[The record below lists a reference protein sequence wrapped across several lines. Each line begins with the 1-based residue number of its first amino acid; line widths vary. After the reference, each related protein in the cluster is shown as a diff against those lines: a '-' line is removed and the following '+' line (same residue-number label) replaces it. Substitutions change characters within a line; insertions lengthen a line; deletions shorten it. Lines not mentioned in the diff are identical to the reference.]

1 MDVGSPS
8 NFVRIAEIFNDDI
21 SALRKMLT
29 GYTVTDQQTKQQL
42 AATYRETGYVAD
54 PHGAVAIDAFFQ
66 YKSAGHTNKAIFLE
80 TAHPIKFPAT
90 VEEIIGHE
98 LPLPAS
104 VQAIMQKPKE
114 ATLLPNSYAALK
126 EYLLYSR

>member
-1 MDVGSPS
+1 
-8 NFVRIAEIFNDDI
+8 
-21 SALRKMLT
+21 MLT

-42 AATYRETGYVAD
+42 AATYRKTGYVAD
-54 PHGAVAIDAFFQ
+54 PHGAVYRCFFQ
-66 YKSAGHTNKAIFLE
+66 YKSAGHTHKAIFLE